1 MENLARY
8 IIRASFSQ
16 ERMTYLPEESR
27 IIYRSKD
34 HRQEKTFEALDWLA
48 AIDLPRPPDPGGSK
62 PVARCYGFY
71 SNVSRGRRQR
81 GGADVVS
88 STFASPGSRGKR
100 QAQWRLSSAP
110 LIQKIAACP

>member
-34 HRQEKTFEALDWLA
+34 
-48 AIDLPRPPDPGGSK
+48 S
-62 PVARCYGFY
+62 Y
-71 SNVSRGRRQR
+71 
-81 GGADVVS
+81 
-88 STFASPGSRGKR
+88 SPGFETLPSSNIISIAPFG
-100 QAQWRLSSAP
+100 QTNAQIPHP
-110 LIQKIAACP
+110 LQ

>member
-34 HRQEKTFEALDWLA
+34 HRQEKADGLLPCVLEAEENAQPKGAEL
-48 AIDLPRPPDPGGSK
+48 
-62 PVARCYGFY
+62 
-71 SNVSRGRRQR
+71 RRH
-81 GGADVVS
+81 
-88 STFASPGSRGKR
+88 
-100 QAQWRLSSAP
+100 
-110 LIQKIAACP
+110 